1 MKTRISL
8 PILLLALALFQI
20 AATSLLAE
28 EGTAS
33 GKLTVGG
40 KTTPLTHAYAL
51 ARKDTFHPAQE
62 RIFIILSDVPV
73 PAETLW
79 DDFPGVKLAGAG
91 QLHAVEVE
99 VSADKSISSSA
110 VVHEAFADSQSFQG
124 TPAPAFEAKTFSAGS
139 VEGKLTSGKQN
150 DPKAAKIEYTATF
163 RAPVLHRPAPT
174 ATGAAVAQTAPGK
187 TVLAFL
193 KAAAAGDKAALRKLM
208 TPDYGKPLDGPNGK
222 AILDNWKA
230 NPLDPAKTPFG
241 TAFITGN
248 SAEIVMLDKSTGA
261 MTAKFNLTLV
271 AGEWKI
277 EGAMM

>member
-1 MKTRISL
+1 MKMRRFL
-8 PILLLALALFQI
+8 PLLVLALALSQFT
-20 AATSLLAE
+20 AAPLLAD

-51 ARKDTFHPAQE
+51 ARKDTFNPAKE

-99 VSADKSISSSA
+99 VNADKSISSSA

-124 TPAPAFEAKTFSAGS
+124 TPAPVFVAKTFSATDL
-139 VEGKLTSGKQN
+139 EGTLTSGKQE
-150 DPKAAKIEYTATF
+150 DPKATKITYTATF

-174 ATGAAVAQTAPGK
+174 ASGAAVAQTAPGK
-187 TVLAFL
+187 VVLAFL
-193 KAAAAGDKAALRKLM
+193 KATAAGDKAAAKKLM
-208 TPDYGKPLDGPNGK
+208 TADYSKPLDGPNGK
-222 AILDNWKA
+222 AILAQWKA

-248 SAEIVMLDKSTGA
+248 AAEVEMVDKSTGA

-277 EGAMM
+277 DGAMM

>member
-1 MKTRISL
+1 MKTRLSQ
-8 PILLLALALFQI
+8 LLLILALALFQI
-20 AATSLLAE
+20 AAAPLLGE

-33 GKLTVGG
+33 GKLIVGG

-79 DDFPGVKLAGAG
+79 DDFPGVKLAAAG

-110 VVHEAFADSQSFQG
+110 VVHQAFADSQSFQG
-124 TPAPAFEAKTFSAGS
+124 TPAPAFEAKTFSAAT
-139 VEGKLTSGKQN
+139 VEGKLTSNKQD
-150 DPKAAKIEYTATF
+150 DPKATKIEYTATF
-163 RAPVLHRPAPT
+163 RAPILHRPAPT

-187 TVLAFL
+187 VVLAFL

-208 TPDYGKPLDGPNGK
+208 TADYGKPLDGPNGK
-222 AILDNWKA
+222 AILDNWTA

-241 TAFITGN
+241 TAYITGN
-248 SAEIVMLDKSTGA
+248 SAEVVMVDKSTGA
-261 MTAKFNLTLV
+261 MTAKFNLSLV